1 MGQLGGR
8 RHLNNKKS
16 ADEENS
22 CDTFTV
28 MVSVMPPSGV
38 GGLPGFPVGGTTTSR
53 YMETYYQPHQPYPQ
67 VSTTGKMASYV
78 HYMRSKSAVN
88 GVKRGRPARN
98 VSTSSSSSSSTS
110 TNVAVKPIS
119 KCGLQGCTGCHVQ
132 TPVKWDPSKG
142 DGGPPRVRPSA
153 SSSGGPSSAAI
164 AGGPFKPL
172 FVDCSVEYELPMV
185 PKIPPDS
192 QPLLVIHPG
201 WQQKR
206 RITRSSSHLMA
217 AERRQFYNCLQCP
230 SSSSTVNS
238 SAVQNPVQQSSQQST
253 SSRKRTYGQLN
264 YSTELPPPVPA
275 ADLSAKRARLSSSTW
290 IQTANPNNR
299 RVPETVPRSSTTFPC
314 QDRHCIELHRQQMV
328 MMQQQQHHQYM
339 LRHHHQQQQ
348 QQQQQQRQWQ
358 HQQQTQRQDCGPCPL
373 PLPAPPP
380 PISQNRMG
388 PPGHA
393 AGGFYGPHP
402 HHAHHPWANQ
412 WHPAYF
418 CPPSAVQIQ
427 RQQQQWLAHQHHMQQ
442 QQQQQQQQHHQQQQQ
457 QQQMINNNN
466 SSCYNCVKCNEGKCS
481 MGMMM
486 PPMQPLPRSNN
497 SNTTTVR
504 YRSV

>member
-1 MGQLGGR
+1 MQIKHGLKVARLAVTRVPPCAGRPVPFCNAVLLAWSQLISWETPCMLPDCFSVYAVERWTTARKADHLRETSWSTQLSRKILSSSLQLGGR

-88 GVKRGRPARN
+88 SVKRGRPARN

-110 TNVAVKPIS
+110 INVAVKPIS

-153 SSSGGPSSAAI
+153 SSNGGPSSAI
-164 AGGPFKPL
+164 GGPFKPL

-230 SSSSTVNS
+230 SSSSVVNS

-253 SSRKRTYGQLN
+253 SSRKRTYGQIN

-275 ADLSAKRARLSSSTW
+275 AG
-290 IQTANPNNR
+290 
-299 RVPETVPRSSTTFPC
+299 
-314 QDRHCIELHRQQMV
+314 M
-328 MMQQQQHHQYM
+328 
-339 LRHHHQQQQ
+339 
-348 QQQQQQRQWQ
+348 
-358 HQQQTQRQDCGPCPL
+358 CPL
-373 PLPAPPP
+373 ILLHLLLLLNLPWPLVVNMSPK
-380 PISQNRMG
+380 
-388 PPGHA
+388 GH
-393 AGGFYGPHP
+393 
-402 HHAHHPWANQ
+402 
-412 WHPAYF
+412 
-418 CPPSAVQIQ
+418 
-427 RQQQQWLAHQHHMQQ
+427 
-442 QQQQQQQQHHQQQQQ
+442 
-457 QQQMINNNN
+457 
-466 SSCYNCVKCNEGKCS
+466 
-481 MGMMM
+481 
-486 PPMQPLPRSNN
+486 
-497 SNTTTVR
+497 
-504 YRSV
+504 